1 MILERCSCTSMS
13 DMSKSVIKGLEWAIA
28 FFRGCS
34 TRNLGGHLCSVGGLG
49 VTGNPVDPFS
59 ELGATQKC
67 GGAEARR
74 RLGLGVPTCQLVHVV
89 VPNLRSRGVPRQVTW
104 PGGCGRLAAGQVD
117 VPGEGR
123 VRWVR
128 KHRRGVCEK

>member
-1 MILERCSCTSMS
+1 M
-13 DMSKSVIKGLEWAIA
+13 
-28 FFRGCS
+28 
-34 TRNLGGHLCSVGGLG
+34 
-49 VTGNPVDPFS
+49 TGNSVDPFF
-59 ELGATQKC
+59 ELGAMQER

-89 VPNLRSRGVPRQVTW
+89 VPDLCGRGVPRQVAW

-117 VPGEGR
+117 VPGRGR

-128 KHRRGVCEK
+128 KHRR